1 MNYSSFVTTSNALEF
16 FLVVTRK
23 RLPVVNLYDLCFIQG
38 DGSDNVDTGGEPKKK
53 KKEKK
58 KKKKKKKKKS
68 GSKKSKTENSDIN
81 SLDEED
87 NFAEMEFI
95 NNAIKATKAVKKS
108 QNEKRKK
115 RQK

>member
-1 MNYSSFVTTSNALEF
+1 M
-16 FLVVTRK
+16 
-23 RLPVVNLYDLCFIQG
+23 VNLYDYCFFQC
-38 DGSDNVDTGGEPKKK
+38 DDSDNVDTGGEPKKK
-53 KKEKK
+53 KEKK
-58 KKKKKKKKKS
+58 KRKF
-68 GSKKSKTENSDIN
+68 GSKKGKTENSDLN

-95 NNAIKATKAVKKS
+95 NNVIKATKAVKKS

>member
-1 MNYSSFVTTSNALEF
+1 M
-16 FLVVTRK
+16 
-23 RLPVVNLYDLCFIQG
+23 VNLYDCCFIQG
-38 DGSDNVDTGGEPKKK
+38 DDSDNINTGGEP
-53 KKEKK
+53 
-58 KKKKKKKKKS
+58 KKKKKKKKS

-95 NNAIKATKAVKKS
+95 NNAIKATMAVKKS

-115 RQK
+115 RTK

>member
-1 MNYSSFVTTSNALEF
+1 MNYSSFLTTSKALEF

-23 RLPVVNLYDLCFIQG
+23 RLRVVNLYDCCLIQG
-38 DGSDNVDTGGEPKKK
+38 DDSDNVDTGGEFKK

-58 KKKKKKKKKS
+58 KKKFE
-68 GSKKSKTENSDIN
+68 SKKGKTENSDLN
-81 SLDEED
+81 SLDDED

-95 NNAIKATKAVKKS
+95 NNAIKATKAVKKY
-108 QNEKRKK
+108 QTEKRKK

>member
-1 MNYSSFVTTSNALEF
+1 M
-16 FLVVTRK
+16 
-23 RLPVVNLYDLCFIQG
+23 VNLYDCCFIQG
-38 DGSDNVDTGGEPKKK
+38 DDSDNINTGGEP
-53 KKEKK
+53 
-58 KKKKKKKKKS
+58 KKKKKKKKS
-68 GSKKSKTENSDIN
+68 GSKKSRTENSDIN

-95 NNAIKATKAVKKS
+95 NDAIKATKAVKKS

>member
-23 RLPVVNLYDLCFIQG
+23 RLRVVNLNDCCLIQG
-38 DGSDNVDTGGEPKKK
+38 DGSDNVDIGGEFKK

-58 KKKKKKKKKS
+58 KKKKF
-68 GSKKSKTENSDIN
+68 GSKKGKIENSDIN

-95 NNAIKATKAVKKS
+95 TNAIKATKAVKKS

>member
-1 MNYSSFVTTSNALEF
+1 MNYRYSSFVRTSNSLEF
-16 FLVVTRK
+16 FLTVTRK
-23 RLPVVNLYDLCFIQG
+23 RLRVVNLYDCCFIQG
-38 DGSDNVDTGGEPKKK
+38 DDNDNINTGGEP
-53 KKEKK
+53 
-58 KKKKKKKKKS
+58 KKKKKKKKS

>member
-1 MNYSSFVTTSNALEF
+1 M
-16 FLVVTRK
+16 
-23 RLPVVNLYDLCFIQG
+23 VNLYDYCFFQG
-38 DGSDNVDTGGEPKKK
+38 DDSDNVDTGGEFKK

-58 KKKKKKKKKS
+58 KKKF
-68 GSKKSKTENSDIN
+68 GSKKGKTENSDLN

-87 NFAEMEFI
+87 NFSEMEFI
-95 NNAIKATKAVKKS
+95 NNVIKATKAVKKS

>member
-1 MNYSSFVTTSNALEF
+1 MNHRYSSFVRTSNSLEF
-16 FLVVTRK
+16 FLTVTRK
-23 RLPVVNLYDLCFIQG
+23 RLRVVNLYDCCFIQG
-38 DGSDNVDTGGEPKKK
+38 DDSDNINTGGEP
-53 KKEKK
+53 
-58 KKKKKKKKKS
+58 KKKKKKKKS
-68 GSKKSKTENSDIN
+68 GSKKSRTENSDIN

-95 NNAIKATKAVKKS
+95 NDAIKATKAVKKS

>member
-23 RLPVVNLYDLCFIQG
+23 RLRGVNLYDCCFIQG
-38 DGSDNVDTGGEPKKK
+38 DGSDNVDTGEEPKKK
-53 KKEKK
+53 KE
-58 KKKKKKKKKS
+58 KKKKKS
-68 GSKKSKTENSDIN
+68 GSKKSKTETSDIN

-115 RQK
+115 GQK

>member
-1 MNYSSFVTTSNALEF
+1 M
-16 FLVVTRK
+16 
-23 RLPVVNLYDLCFIQG
+23 VNLYHCCFIQG
-38 DGSDNVDTGGEPKKK
+38 DDRYNINTGGEPKK

-58 KKKKKKKKKS
+58 KKKCVS
-68 GSKKSKTENSDIN
+68 EKSKTENSDIN

-95 NNAIKATKAVKKS
+95 NNAIKETKAVKKC
-108 QNEKRKK
+108 QTEKRKK

>member
-1 MNYSSFVTTSNALEF
+1 MNYSSFVTTGNALEF
-16 FLVVTRK
+16 FLVTRK
-23 RLPVVNLYDLCFIQG
+23 RLRVVNLYDCCLIQG
-38 DGSDNVDTGGEPKKK
+38 DGSDNVDTGREPRK
-53 KKEKK
+53 KKE
-58 KKKKKKKKKS
+58 KKKKKS
-68 GSKKSKTENSDIN
+68 GSKKGKTNNSDIN
-81 SLDEED
+81 SLDEEG

>member
-1 MNYSSFVTTSNALEF
+1 MNYSSFVTTSNASEF

-23 RLPVVNLYDLCFIQG
+23 RLRVVNLHDCCLIQG
-38 DGSDNVDTGGEPKKK
+38 DGSDNVDTGGEPKKN
-53 KKEKK
+53 KE
-58 KKKKKKKKKS
+58 KKKKKKS
-68 GSKKSKTENSDIN
+68 GSKKDKTKNSDIN

-87 NFAEMEFI
+87 NFTEMEFI

>member
-1 MNYSSFVTTSNALEF
+1 MNYSSFVTTGNALAF

-23 RLPVVNLYDLCFIQG
+23 RLRVVNLYDYCFFQC
-38 DGSDNVDTGGEPKKK
+38 DDSDSVDTGGEPKKT
-53 KKEKK
+53 KEKK
-58 KKKKKKKKKS
+58 KRKF
-68 GSKKSKTENSDIN
+68 GSKKGKTENSDLN

-95 NNAIKATKAVKKS
+95 NNVIKATKAVKKS

>member
-1 MNYSSFVTTSNALEF
+1 M
-16 FLVVTRK
+16 
-23 RLPVVNLYDLCFIQG
+23 VNLYDCCFIQG
-38 DGSDNVDTGGEPKKK
+38 DDSDNINTGGEP
-53 KKEKK
+53 
-58 KKKKKKKKKS
+58 KKKKKKKKS
-68 GSKKSKTENSDIN
+68 GSKKDKTKNSDIN

-95 NNAIKATKAVKKS
+95 TNAIKATKAVKKS

>member
-1 MNYSSFVTTSNALEF
+1 M
-16 FLVVTRK
+16 
-23 RLPVVNLYDLCFIQG
+23 
-38 DGSDNVDTGGEPKKK
+38 
-53 KKEKK
+53 KEKK
-58 KKKKKKKKKS
+58 KKKF
-68 GSKKSKTENSDIN
+68 GSKKGKTENSVLN

-95 NNAIKATKAVKKS
+95 NNVIKATKAVKKS

>member
-23 RLPVVNLYDLCFIQG
+23 RLRVVNLYDCCFIQG
-38 DGSDNVDTGGEPKKK
+38 DGSDNVDTEGEPKK

-58 KKKKKKKKKS
+58 KKKKS
-68 GSKKSKTENSDIN
+68 GSKKDKTKNSDIN

-95 NNAIKATKAVKKS
+95 TNAIKATKAVKKS

>member
-1 MNYSSFVTTSNALEF
+1 M
-16 FLVVTRK
+16 
-23 RLPVVNLYDLCFIQG
+23 VNLYDRCFIQG

-53 KKEKK
+53 KKE
-58 KKKKKKKKKS
+58 KKKKKKKKS

-108 QNEKRKK
+108 QNEKRNK

>member
-1 MNYSSFVTTSNALEF
+1 M
-16 FLVVTRK
+16 
-23 RLPVVNLYDLCFIQG
+23 VNLYDCCLIQG
-38 DGSDNVDTGGEPKKK
+38 DDSDNVDTGGEFKK

-58 KKKKKKKKKS
+58 KKKKKFE
-68 GSKKSKTENSDIN
+68 SKKGKTENSDIN
-81 SLDEED
+81 SLDDED

-95 NNAIKATKAVKKS
+95 NNAIKATKTVKKS

>member
-1 MNYSSFVTTSNALEF
+1 MNYSSFVTTSKALEF
-16 FLVVTRK
+16 FLVVRRK
-23 RLPVVNLYDLCFIQG
+23 RLRVVNLYDCCLIQ
-38 DGSDNVDTGGEPKKK
+38 DDDSDNVDTGGEFKK

-58 KKKKKKKKKS
+58 KKKFE
-68 GSKKSKTENSDIN
+68 SKKGKTENSDLN
-81 SLDEED
+81 SLDDED

-95 NNAIKATKAVKKS
+95 NSVIKATKAVKKS

>member
-23 RLPVVNLYDLCFIQG
+23 RLRVVNLYDCCFIQG
-38 DGSDNVDTGGEPKKK
+38 DDSDNVDIGGEPKKK
-53 KKEKK
+53 KEKK
-58 KKKKKKKKKS
+58 RKKS
-68 GSKKSKTENSDIN
+68 GSKKRKTENSDIN
-81 SLDEED
+81 SLDDED

-108 QNEKRKK
+108 QTEKRKK

>member
-1 MNYSSFVTTSNALEF
+1 MNYSSFVTTGNALEF

-23 RLPVVNLYDLCFIQG
+23 RLRVVNLYDCCLIQG
-38 DGSDNVDTGGEPKKK
+38 DGSDNVDTGREPRK
-53 KKEKK
+53 KKE
-58 KKKKKKKKKS
+58 KKKKKS
-68 GSKKSKTENSDIN
+68 GSKKGKTNNSDIN

>member
-1 MNYSSFVTTSNALEF
+1 MNHRYSSFVRTSNSLEF
-16 FLVVTRK
+16 FLTVTRK
-23 RLPVVNLYDLCFIQG
+23 RLRVVNLYDCCFIQG
-38 DGSDNVDTGGEPKKK
+38 DDSDNINTGGEP
-53 KKEKK
+53 
-58 KKKKKKKKKS
+58 KKKKKKKKS

-95 NNAIKATKAVKKS
+95 NNAIKATMAVKKS

-115 RQK
+115 RTK

>member
-1 MNYSSFVTTSNALEF
+1 MNYSSFVTASNALEF

-23 RLPVVNLYDLCFIQG
+23 RLRLVNLYDYCFFQC
-38 DGSDNVDTGGEPKKK
+38 DDSDSVDTGGEPKKK
-53 KKEKK
+53 KE
-58 KKKKKKKKKS
+58 KKKKKS
-68 GSKKSKTENSDIN
+68 GSKKGKTNNSDIN
-81 SLDEED
+81 SLDKED

>member
-1 MNYSSFVTTSNALEF
+1 M
-16 FLVVTRK
+16 
-23 RLPVVNLYDLCFIQG
+23 VNLYDRCFIQG

-58 KKKKKKKKKS
+58 KKS
-68 GSKKSKTENSDIN
+68 GSKKSETENSDIN

-108 QNEKRKK
+108 QNEKRNK

>member
-1 MNYSSFVTTSNALEF
+1 MNYSSFVTASNALEF

-23 RLPVVNLYDLCFIQG
+23 RLRVVNLYDYCFFQC
-38 DGSDNVDTGGEPKKK
+38 DDSDSVDTGEPKK

-58 KKKKKKKKKS
+58 KKKS
-68 GSKKSKTENSDIN
+68 GSKKGKTNNSDIN
-81 SLDEED
+81 SLDKEA

-95 NNAIKATKAVKKS
+95 NNAIKATKTVKKY

>member
-1 MNYSSFVTTSNALEF
+1 M
-16 FLVVTRK
+16 
-23 RLPVVNLYDLCFIQG
+23 VNLYDCCFIQG
-38 DGSDNVDTGGEPKKK
+38 DDSDNVDTEGEFKK

-58 KKKKKKKKKS
+58 KKKS
-68 GSKKSKTENSDIN
+68 GSKKGKTNNSDIN

-115 RQK
+115 RRK

>member
-1 MNYSSFVTTSNALEF
+1 MNYSSFVTASNALEF

-23 RLPVVNLYDLCFIQG
+23 RLRVVNLYDYCFFQCN
-38 DGSDNVDTGGEPKKK
+38 DSDNVDTGGEPKKK
-53 KKEKK
+53 KD
-58 KKKKKKKKKS
+58 KKKKS
-68 GSKKSKTENSDIN
+68 GSKEGKTNNSDIN
-81 SLDEED
+81 SLDKED